1 MRSGLGTENMKVSDL
16 LRDQGHDLSFKFFGV
31 VVSRSVSVVIVH
43 LVMAFLNLN
52 FKCLDLDDHNL
63 TERCMDAIERQGS
76 GSV

>member
-52 FKCLDLDDHNL
+52 L
-63 TERCMDAIERQGS
+63 
-76 GSV
+76 SVLI